1 MPKLK
6 YFRPT
11 KMEDA
16 IDLIQKAEPLAGG
29 TSITPRRDSIPQVVD
44 VQDLGMDGFHV
55 EGERIE
61 IGAACKLQSLI
72 EHGTEI
78 PGALVAACRLEAGLN
93 MRQMSSLA
101 GTLVEADGRS
111 SLLTAL
117 MVLDANVVI
126 EPGAESISLEDFLR
140 TREEPDAR
148 FLITKVILRKPK
160 AMAIDYVARAPADRP
175 IVCAAAAL
183 HGEGDSAKIWI
194 ALGGYGTRPI
204 RVHDAE
210 ESVIKERSFEEVSEA
225 ATRAYAQAEDAFA
238 SAEYRAHVAGVLV
251 QRVLK
256 EVKV

>member
-1 MPKLK
+1 MPNLK

-11 KMEDA
+11 KLDDA
-16 IDLIQKAEPLAGG
+16 IDLIQNAEPLAGG

-44 VQDLGMDGFHV
+44 VQDLGMDEFHV

-61 IGAACKLQSLI
+61 IGAACKLQSFI
-72 EHGTEI
+72 EHGKEI
-78 PGALVAACRLEAGLN
+78 PGALLTACRLEAGLN

-117 MVLDANVVI
+117 MVMDTSVVI
-126 EPGAESISLEDFLR
+126 EPGTESISLEEFLHIR
-140 TREEPDAR
+140 DEPDAR
-148 FLITKVILRKPK
+148 FLITKVILKKPK
-160 AMAIDYVARAPADRP
+160 GMAFDYVARAPADRS

-183 HGEGDSAKIWI
+183 HGEGERAKIWI
-194 ALGGYGTRPI
+194 ALGGYGTGPI
-204 RVHDAE
+204 RVHEAE
-210 ESVIKERSFEEVSEA
+210 EAVIKGRSLDKVSEA

-238 SAEYRAHVAGVLV
+238 SAEYRGHIAGVLV

>member
-1 MPKLK
+1 MPNLK

-11 KMEDA
+11 KMDDA
-16 IDLIQKAEPLAGG
+16 LELIQKAEPLAGG

-44 VQDLGMDGFHV
+44 VQDLGMDEFHV

-72 EHGTEI
+72 EHGKEI
-78 PGALVAACRLEAGLN
+78 PGALLAACRLEAGLN

-117 MVLDANVVI
+117 MVMDASVLI
-126 EPGAESISLEDFLR
+126 EPGTGSIPLEKFLQ
-140 TREEPDAR
+140 TREKPDAR
-148 FLITKVILRKPK
+148 FLITKVILKTPK
-160 AMAIDYVARAPADRP
+160 GMAFEYVARAPADRP

-183 HGEGDSAKIWI
+183 HGDGESAKIWI
-194 ALGGYGTRPI
+194 ALGGYGTGPI
-204 RVHDAE
+204 RVHEAE
-210 ESVIKERSFEEVSEA
+210 EAVIEGRSLDKVSEA

-256 EVKV
+256 EVRD

>member
-1 MPKLK
+1 MPNIK

-11 KMEDA
+11 KIKDA

-44 VQDLGMDGFHV
+44 VQDLGMDEFHV
-55 EGERIE
+55 EEDRIE
-61 IGAACKLQSLI
+61 IGAACKLQTFI
-72 EHGTEI
+72 EHVTEI
-78 PGALVAACRLEAGLN
+78 PSALVAACQLEAGLN

-111 SLLTAL
+111 SLLTGL

-126 EPGAESISLEDFLR
+126 EPGTESISLEEFLR
-140 TREEPDAR
+140 SREEAGAR
-148 FLITKVILRKPK
+148 ILITKVILRKPK
-160 AMAIDYVARAPADRP
+160 AMAFDYVARAPADRP

-194 ALGGYGTRPI
+194 ALGGYGTKPI
-204 RVHDAE
+204 RVHEAE
-210 ESVIKERSFEEVSEA
+210 EAVMKELSLEEVSEA

-238 SAEYRAHVAGVLV
+238 SAEYRAHLAGVLV
-251 QRVLK
+251 QRVLT
-256 EVKV
+256 EVKA

>member
-1 MPKLK
+1 MPNLK

-11 KMEDA
+11 KMADA

-29 TSITPRRDSIPQVVD
+29 TSITPRRGSIPQVVD

-55 EGERIE
+55 KGERIE
-61 IGAACKLQSLI
+61 IGAACKLQSLV
-72 EHGTEI
+72 EHGKEI
-78 PGALVAACRLEAGLN
+78 PSALLAACRLEAGLN

-117 MVLDANVVI
+117 MVMDASVVI
-126 EPGAESISLEDFLR
+126 EPGIESISLEEFLH
-140 TREEPDAR
+140 TREKTDAK
-148 FLITKVILRKPK
+148 FLITKVILKKPK
-160 AMAIDYVARAPADRP
+160 GMAFDYVARAPADRP
-175 IVCAAAAL
+175 IVCAATAL
-183 HGEGDSAKIWI
+183 YGEGESAKIWI
-194 ALGGYGTRPI
+194 ALGGYGTGPI
-204 RVHDAE
+204 RVHEAE
-210 ESVIKERSFEEVSEA
+210 EAVIKGRSLEKVSEE

-256 EVKV
+256 EVKA